1 MQHPHRS
8 LRLVLTK
15 IKFAIARLS
24 YVVGYALETR
34 ASSTRY
40 AQRNRRTKLSTFNNP
55 NMQLKNKVALIVGIN
70 NDIGRTTAI
79 AMAQQGAKIAIA
91 DRDLVRGEAIVA
103 KIING
108 GGEAFFH
115 ELNIVLEREVKNMV
129 ECVVAKYGS
138 LDIAFNNA
146 SVESELFPLARQPES
161 LVAQLIDFNLNGTW
175 MCIKHEIRQM
185 LEQNGGAIVNNVG
198 IYRTD
203 GRMGCAIYRATKSAI
218 RAITESAAVE
228 YARHNIRVNAIAP
241 GILQQ
246 ATIFAQGIDNNNVRP
261 VNSFVVPMGR
271 GGQFEEVADT
281 MVWLCSDNASFVT
294 GHILPIDGGL
304 KALSMQ

>member
-1 MQHPHRS
+1 
-8 LRLVLTK
+8 
-15 IKFAIARLS
+15 
-24 YVVGYALETR
+24 
-34 ASSTRY
+34 
-40 AQRNRRTKLSTFNNP
+40 
-55 NMQLKNKVALIVGIN
+55 MQLKNKVALIVGIN

-79 AMAQQGAKIAIA
+79 AMAKQGAKIAIA
-91 DRDLVRGEAIVA
+91 DRDIVRGEAIA
-103 KIING
+103 TKIRNV
-108 GGEAFFH
+108 GGEAFFC
-115 ELNIVLEREVKNMV
+115 EVNIVLERKVKSAI
-129 ECVVAKYGS
+129 ERVVAEYGS

-146 SVESELFPLARQPES
+146 SVESELFPIARQPES

-185 LEQNGGAIVNNVG
+185 LEQNGGVIVNNVG

-203 GRMGCAIYRATKSAI
+203 GRLGCAIYKATKTAI
-218 RAITESAAVE
+218 RTITETAAVE

-246 ATIFAQGIDNNNVRP
+246 PTIFAQGINNNNVQP
-261 VNSFVVPMGR
+261 ANSFIMPMGR

-281 MVWLCSDNASFVT
+281 VVWLCSDKASFIT